1 MMYISLGQFNIPV
14 AWLAFILAILYSDF
28 RSRKVGVATNKLL
41 EHLVFT
47 YILVWKFS
55 YILFSLSDFIKAPL
69 SLVYFDGGLKGHVLA
84 LVVLAFILYRKR
96 QILVWADIWI
106 YWARVVAIFSVI
118 SLGFQEH
125 WLYALIWLLVLV
137 LIERKYQHGLL
148 LGQFLLLAWL
158 NGFTS
163 SLTLVQLF
171 VLLTV
176 YLKTKQAQYLVVT
189 GILSL
194 VAMMLVDVEKAT
206 ETIAHE
212 MIDLPTTTGEMYSLS
227 EQEQKLTVVNFF
239 ATWCPPCKA
248 EMPHLQS
255 FAEDLPAGVALIGV
269 NLTDRDNGEQALVN
283 FMETY
288 EVTYPILLDES
299 DEVGTAFRVMSIPT
313 TVLLNAQGEEL
324 ERLVGPVSEEVLR
337 QLIKKHQTYLEE

>member
-118 SLGFQEH
+118 GLGFQEH
-125 WLYALIWLLVLV
+125 WLYAVIWLLVLV

-148 LGQFLLLAWL
+148 LGQFLLLAWF

-212 MIDLPTTTGEMYSLS
+212 MIVLPTTIGEMYSLS
-227 EQEQKLTVVNFF
+227 EQEQKLTIVNFF

>member
-1 MMYISLGQFNIPV
+1 MTYVTLGQFNIPI
-14 AWLAFILAILYSDF
+14 AWLAFLLAIFYSDF
-28 RSRKVGVATNKLL
+28 RSQKADVATNKLL

-55 YILFSLSDFIKAPL
+55 YILFSLSDFLKAPL

-84 LVVLAFILYRKR
+84 LVVFAFVLYRKK
-96 QILVWADIWI
+96 QILVWTDVWTH
-106 YWARVVAIFSVI
+106 WTRFVAIFSVI
-118 SLGFQEH
+118 SFGFQEH
-125 WLYALIWLLVLV
+125 WLLMVIWLFTLVLV
-137 LIERKYQHGLL
+137 ERKYQHGLL

-163 SLTLVQLF
+163 SLTLVHLF

-176 YLKTKQAQYLVVT
+176 YLNTRQAQYLVIT

-194 VAMMLVDVEKAT
+194 VAMMLVDVEKTT
-206 ETIAHE
+206 ETTAHE
-212 MIDLPTTTGEMYSLS
+212 MIDLPTTTGERYRLL
-227 EQEQKLTVVNFF
+227 EQEQKLTIVNFF

-255 FAEDLPAGVALIGV
+255 FAENLPAGVALIGV
-269 NLTDRDNGEQALVN
+269 NLTDRDDGEQALVN
-283 FMETY
+283 FMESY
-288 EVTYPILLDES
+288 EVTYPILLDET
-299 DEVGTAFRVMSIPT
+299 DEVGTAFQVMSIPT

-324 ERLVGPVSEEVLR
+324 ERIVGPVSEEGLR
-337 QLIKKHQTYLEE
+337 QLIKKHQSYLEE

>member
-106 YWARVVAIFSVI
+106 YWARVVTIFSVI
-118 SLGFQEH
+118 SLGFQEP

-227 EQEQKLTVVNFF
+227 EQEQKLTIVNFF

>member
-1 MMYISLGQFNIPV
+1 MMFISLGQFNIPV

-28 RSRKVGVATNKLL
+28 RSRKVCVATNKLL

-84 LVVLAFILYRKR
+84 LVALAFILYRKR

-106 YWARVVAIFSVI
+106 YWARVVTIFSVI

-125 WLYALIWLLVLV
+125 WLYAVIWLLVLV
-137 LIERKYQHGLL
+137 LVERKYQHGLL

-194 VAMMLVDVEKAT
+194 VAIMLVDVEKAT

-212 MIDLPTTTGEMYSLS
+212 MIDLPTTTREMYSLS
-227 EQEQKLTVVNFF
+227 EQEQKLTIVNFF

-255 FAEDLPAGVALIGV
+255 IAEDLPAGVALIGV

-288 EVTYPILLDES
+288 KVTYPILLDET

-324 ERLVGPVSEEVLR
+324 ERLVGPVSEEGLR

>member
-1 MMYISLGQFNIPV
+1 MTYVTLGQFNIPI
-14 AWLAFILAILYSDF
+14 AWLAFLIAIFYSDF
-28 RSRKVGVATNKLL
+28 RSRKADVATNKLL

-55 YILFSLSDFIKAPL
+55 YILFSLSDFLKAPL
-69 SLVYFDGGLKGHVLA
+69 SLVYFDGGLRGHVLA
-84 LVVLAFILYRKR
+84 LVVLAFVLYRKR
-96 QILVWADIWI
+96 QILVWTDVWT

-118 SLGFQEH
+118 SFGFQEH
-125 WLYALIWLLVLV
+125 WLLAVIWLFTLVLV
-137 LIERKYQHGLL
+137 ERKYQHGLL
-148 LGQFLLLAWL
+148 LGQFLLLAWS

-163 SLTLVQLF
+163 SLTLAHLF

-194 VAMMLVDVEKAT
+194 MAMMLVDVEKTT
-206 ETIAHE
+206 ETTAHK
-212 MIDLPTTTGEMYSLS
+212 MIDLPTTTGEMYRLS
-227 EQEQKLTVVNFF
+227 EQEQKLTIVNFF

-255 FAEDLPAGVALIGV
+255 FAVNLPAGVELIGV
-269 NLTDRDNGEQALVN
+269 NLTDRDDGEQALVN

-288 EVTYPILLDES
+288 EVTYPILLDET
-299 DEVGTAFRVMSIPT
+299 DEVGTAFQVMSIPT

-324 ERLVGPVSEEVLR
+324 ERIVGPVSEEGLR
-337 QLIKKHQTYLEE
+337 QLIKKYQSYLEE

>member
-1 MMYISLGQFNIPV
+1 MTYVSLGQVNIPI
-14 AWLAFILAILYSDF
+14 AWLAFLLAIFYSDF
-28 RSRKVGVATNKLL
+28 RSRKASVATNKLL

-69 SLVYFDGGLKGHVLA
+69 SLVYFDGGLRGHILA
-84 LVVLAFILYRKR
+84 LVVLAFILFRKR

-106 YWARVVAIFSVI
+106 YWARVVAIINVI

-125 WLYALIWLLVLV
+125 WLLAVIWLLALVLV
-137 LIERKYQHGLL
+137 ERKYQHGLL

-163 SLTLVQLF
+163 SLTLVHLF
-171 VLLTV
+171 VLLTL
-176 YLKTKQAQYLVVT
+176 YLKTKQAQYLVIT

-194 VAMMLVDVEKAT
+194 VAMMLVDVERAT

-227 EQEQKLTVVNFF
+227 EQEQKLTIVNFF

-269 NLTDRDNGEQALVN
+269 NLTDRDNGEHALVN